1 MRYRGKQLIPWCH
14 GTSCLYRFNITGT
27 VRGTVYFSRTYST
40 QQHPPSRPKDDI
52 ADKPVVPIQER
63 AVATIQNLTDLGKQW
78 GQKSVSTASQWGQKS
93 MTTASNTVN
102 YWWERYE
109 EFVGLN
115 EVRDAQSQVTEAERA
130 FMVARGM
137 VREAHGSLEAL
148 QVRLKEVRD
157 RLDRV
162 SREEAHYLE
171 LATLEHK
178 LLQEERRLRTAYENA
193 ESAEREKFAL
203 FSAGVRASHE
213 KERTRAERT
222 KNWSVIGSV
231 LGALIGV
238 MGSTYINRV
247 RLQELKTLLLEAQK
261 GPVSLQEA
269 IKVQA
274 GMHKTQQQELRGL
287 IDTLRVTLQHRAAQ
301 VVAEKEDVK
310 KPVAAPVPVPE
321 HIVVPPPHQPSPSAS
336 ETVLKEILLYSQKA
350 QSLLEGIQPQLGQ
363 LEQSVGKVESEL
375 LAVQNLIETYHR
387 EEKQSVVISQQDSQM
402 FVCDTKSVMQ
412 GLDQTEKRLE
422 ASIGQTTMYN
432 TVLAYG
438 ALAVTV
444 PALYILF
451 RGV

>member
-14 GTSCLYRFNITGT
+14 GTSCLYRFHVPWT

-40 QQHPPSRPKDDI
+40 QQQKPPTNHDQ
-52 ADKPVVPIQER
+52 ADKPAVPIQEH
-63 AVATIQNLTDLGKQW
+63 AIATIQNLTDLGKQW
-78 GQKSVSTASQWGQKS
+78 GQKSVSTASQWRQKS
-93 MTTASNTVN
+93 MSTASNTVN
-102 YWWERYE
+102 YWWKRYE

-115 EVRDAQSQVTEAERA
+115 EVRDAQSKVTEAEKA
-130 FMVARGM
+130 FMVTRGM
-137 VREAHGSLEAL
+137 VREAHGSLETL

-178 LLQEERRLRTAYENA
+178 LLQEERRLRIAYENA
-193 ESAEREKFAL
+193 EGAEREKFAL
-203 FSAGVRASHE
+203 FSAGVRESHE
-213 KERTRAERT
+213 KERTRTERT

-231 LGALIGV
+231 LGAFIGV
-238 MGSTYINRV
+238 MGSTYVNRV

-274 GMHKTQQQELRGL
+274 SMHKIQQEELRGL

-301 VVAEKEDVK
+301 AEKEKDVK

-321 HIVVPPPHQPSPSAS
+321 PIVVPPPPQPSPSAS
-336 ETVLKEILLYSQKA
+336 EAVLKEILLYIQKA
-350 QSLLEGIQPQLGQ
+350 QSLIEGLQPQLGQ
-363 LEQSVGKVESEL
+363 LEQGVGKVESEL
-375 LAVQNLIETYHR
+375 LEVKNLIETYHR
-387 EEKQSVVISQQDSQM
+387 EEKPPVVISQQDSQM
-402 FVCDTKSVMQ
+402 FVCETESVMQ

-422 ASIGQTTMYN
+422 AQINQTTMYN
-432 TVLAYG
+432 TVLAYI

-444 PALYILF
+444 PALYVLF

>member
-1 MRYRGKQLIPWCH
+1 MRYRGKHLTPCFRGPLCLSACH
-14 GTSCLYRFNITGT
+14 FYIHWT
-27 VRGTVYFSRTYST
+27 VRRTVYVSRIYST
-40 QQHPPSRPKDDI
+40 RQLPPLPPTDDQ
-52 ADKPVVPIQER
+52 ADKTVVSVQER
-63 AVATIQNLTDLGKQW
+63 AMSTIQNLTDLGKM
-78 GQKSVSTASQWGQKS
+78 WGQKS
-93 MTTASNTVN
+93 MSTASKTVN
-102 YWWERYE
+102 YWWVRYE
-109 EFVGLN
+109 VFVGLT
-115 EVRDAQSQVTEAERA
+115 EVRDAQSKVTEAEKA

-171 LATLEHK
+171 LATMEHK
-178 LLQEERRLRTAYENA
+178 LLQEERRLRTSYENA
-193 ESAEREKFAL
+193 EESEREKFAL
-203 FSAGVRASHE
+203 FSAGVRESHD

-247 RLQELKTLLLEAQK
+247 RLQELKNLLLEAQK
-261 GPVSLQEA
+261 GPVSLQDA

-274 GMHKTQQQELRGL
+274 GMNKTQQDELRGL
-287 IDTLRVTLQHRAAQ
+287 IDILRVTVQGKTAQ
-301 VVAEKEDVK
+301 AEKQKIKNEVVK
-310 KPVAAPVPVPE
+310 TEVEPTRFDIPS
-321 HIVVPPPHQPSPSAS
+321 PPFPSAS
-336 ETVLKEILLYSQKA
+336 DTVLKEILLYSQKA
-350 QSLLEGIQPQLGQ
+350 QVLIENVLPQLGQ
-363 LEQSVGKVESEL
+363 LEQSVGKLELEL
-375 LAVQNLIETYHR
+375 LSVKNMIETYNS
-387 EEKQSVVISQQDSQM
+387 ENTLPAIISQQDSQLL
-402 FVCDTKSVMQ
+402 VCNTESVIK

-422 ASIGQTTMYN
+422 ASISQSTMYN

>member
-1 MRYRGKQLIPWCH
+1 MRYRGKQLLPWCH
-14 GTSCLYRFNITGT
+14 GTSCLYRFHITGT
-27 VRGTVYFSRTYST
+27 VRGTVSFSRPYST
-40 QQHPPSRPKDDI
+40 QQQPPPSSKDDG

-78 GQKSVSTASQWGQKS
+78 GQKSVS
-93 MTTASNTVN
+93 TASNTVN

-137 VREAHGSLEAL
+137 VREAHCSLEAL
-148 QVRLKEVRD
+148 QVKLKEVRD

-193 ESAEREKFAL
+193 EGAEREKFAL
-203 FSAGVRASHE
+203 FSAGVRESHE

-274 GMHKTQQQELRGL
+274 GMHKSQQQELRGL

-301 VVAEKEDVK
+301 VIAEKDVK
-310 KPVAAPVPVPE
+310 KPVAVQVPE
-321 HIVVPPPHQPSPSAS
+321 PIVVPPQPSPSAS
-336 ETVLKEILLYSQKA
+336 SEAVLKEILFYSQKA

-387 EEKQSVVISQQDSQM
+387 EEKPSVVISQQDSQM

-412 GLDQTEKRLE
+412 GLDQTERRLE
-422 ASIGQTTMYN
+422 ASISQTTMYN

>member
-1 MRYRGKQLIPWCH
+1 MRSGGKPLIPWCH
-14 GTSCLYRFNITGT
+14 GTSCLYRFHIPWT
-27 VRGTVYFSRTYST
+27 VRGTVYSSRSYST
-40 QQHPPSRPKDDI
+40 QQQKPPQPKDDRV
-52 ADKPVVPIQER
+52 DKPAVPIQEH
-63 AVATIQNLTDLGKQW
+63 AIATIQNLTDLGKQW
-78 GQKSVSTASQWGQKS
+78 GQKSMS
-93 MTTASNTVN
+93 TASNTVN

-115 EVRDAQSQVTEAERA
+115 EVRYAQSKVTEAEKA

-178 LLQEERRLRTAYENA
+178 LLQEERRMRTAYENA
-193 ESAEREKFAL
+193 EGAEREKFAL
-203 FSAGVRASHE
+203 FSAGVRESHE
-213 KERTRAERT
+213 KERTRTERT

-231 LGALIGV
+231 LGTFIGV

-261 GPVSLQEA
+261 GPVNLQEA

-274 GMHKTQQQELRGL
+274 SMHKSQQEELRGL
-287 IDTLRVTLQHRAAQ
+287 IDTLRTILQHRAAQ
-301 VVAEKEDVK
+301 AEKDVK
-310 KPVAAPVPVPE
+310 KPVAGPVLVPE
-321 HIVVPPPHQPSPSAS
+321 PIVVPPPPQPSPSAS

-350 QSLLEGIQPQLGQ
+350 QVLIEGVQPQLGQ
-363 LEQSVGKVESEL
+363 LDQGVGKVESEL
-375 LAVQNLIETYHR
+375 KDVKNLIETYHR
-387 EEKQSVVISQQDSQM
+387 EEKPPVVIRQQDSQM
-402 FVCDTKSVMQ
+402 FVCETESVMQ
-412 GLDQTEKRLE
+412 GIDQTEKRLE
-422 ASIGQTTMYN
+422 AQINQTTMYN
-432 TVLAYG
+432 TVLAYV

-444 PALYILF
+444 PALYIFF